1 MAEELG
7 RNQRPTASQYDGRRK
22 LLLVP
27 LIYGPQADDPVGAE
41 VLQNYWEQM
50 QTQVDALEAALGGLQ
65 HIYHESL
72 TMGGDE
78 GLEQLG
84 AADQRSH
91 GFVTAKTGSGVVLEA
106 TEDMDILLETLD
118 LQRCMMIPLA
128 SANVGS
134 RLQEWHA
141 DSNRQ
146 RYEHIANQIDSTLG
160 ENETGLLL
168 ISERHQVQF
177 PSDIEVF
184 YVSPPALDDYR
195 RWFQNW
201 MDQQQAATAA
211 ESEPTGTDAEVA
223 VNDDEIYG
231 VEEAAGQDEASEEPE
246 TD

>member
-7 RNQRPTASQYDGRRK
+7 RIQRPTASQYDGRRK

-27 LIYGPQADDPVGAE
+27 LIYGPQANDPAGAE
-41 VLQNYWEQM
+41 VLKNYWDQM
-50 QTQVDALEAALGGLQ
+50 QTQVNALEDALGGLQ

-72 TMGGDE
+72 TVGGPE

-84 AADQRSH
+84 SADQRSH
-91 GFVTAKTGSGVVLEA
+91 AFISEKTESGTVLEP

-128 SANVGS
+128 SPNVGS

-160 ENETGLLL
+160 DNETGLLL

-177 PSDIEVF
+177 PVDVEVF
-184 YVSPPALDDYR
+184 YVSPPALDEYR

-201 MDQQQAATAA
+201 MEQQQTAA
-211 ESEPTGTDAEVA
+211 AAETESDEDGVREGDDPYVRDAEDSD
-223 VNDDEIYG
+223 N
-231 VEEAAGQDEASEEPE
+231 S
-246 TD
+246 

>member
-7 RNQRPTASQYDGRRK
+7 RIQRPAASQYDGRRK

-27 LIYGPQADDPVGAE
+27 LIYGPQADDPAGAE
-41 VLQNYWEQM
+41 VLKNYWDQM
-50 QTQVDALEAALGGLQ
+50 QTQVDALEGALGGLQ
-65 HIYHESL
+65 HVYHESL
-72 TMGGDE
+72 TVGGSE

-91 GFVTAKTGSGVVLEA
+91 AFITSKTEKGAVLEA
-106 TEDMDILLETLD
+106 TEDMDALLETLD

-128 SANVGS
+128 SASVGS

-141 DSNRQ
+141 DSNRK
-146 RYEHIANQIDSTLG
+146 RYEYIADQIDNTLG

-177 PSDIEVF
+177 PTDVEVF
-184 YVSPPALDDYR
+184 YVSPPALDEYR

-201 MDQQQAATAA
+201 MDQQQASGTAA
-211 ESEPTGTDAEVA
+211 GADGGL
-223 VNDDEIYG
+223 DEG
-231 VEEAAGQDEASEEPE
+231 LEGDSEEDAADDRRVE
-246 TD
+246 DGDA

>member
-7 RNQRPTASQYDGRRK
+7 RIQRPPASQYDGRRK

-27 LIYGPQADDPVGAE
+27 LIYGPQADDPVGAKA
-41 VLQNYWEQM
+41 LQNYWDQM
-50 QTQVDALEAALGGLQ
+50 QTQVEALEAALGGLQ

-72 TMGGDE
+72 TVGGDE

-91 GFVTAKTGSGVVLEA
+91 SFITGKTQSGAVLEA
-106 TEDMDILLETLD
+106 TEDMDVLLETLD

-184 YVSPPALDDYR
+184 YVSPPALDEYR

-201 MDQQQAATAA
+201 MDQQQKEAEAKGAA
-211 ESEPTGTDAEVA
+211 EDAEA
-223 VNDDEIYG
+223 DDPTENG
-231 VEEAAGQDEASEEPE
+231 GE
-246 TD
+246 TAEDADTN